1 MVIIKL
7 YCKMKMQL
15 EILILSHAV
24 THLKHLVLYS
34 MFTEMYLK
42 TRVDIHVN
50 WESKVP
56 NLHKNSLQGR

>member
-1 MVIIKL
+1 
-7 YCKMKMQL
+7 MKMQL

-42 TRVDIHVN
+42 TRVDIHVK